1 VKAPQAGPPPA
12 TWNCLL
18 ELSWL
23 EDFTALVECQNFS
36 RAAERRNMTQ
46 PAFSR
51 RVRALED
58 WVGTPLFDR
67 GSHRISLTPA
77 GEQFRAVAQ
86 DVLRR
91 LYQGRQQ
98 ALETGHAAT
107 SALRFAAT
115 HALSLTFFPA
125 WMRKL
130 EEKIH
135 LGQVELVADNMAAC
149 ERIMLEG
156 QAQFLI
162 CHHHPAA
169 ATRFDNQDFVSV
181 SLGDDMLIPVT
192 ARNGPGTPLYQ
203 LPGTPDAPLPYL
215 AYNEKSGIGRIIAS
229 ARAQDGL
236 PCWLA
241 PVFTSHLGIVL
252 KTLAADGRGIVWSP
266 ESLVRDDLADGGRLM
281 RAGDPDWDIPV
292 EIRLFRPRA
301 GQNEKAEHF
310 WAALTGQ
317 TIP

>member
-1 VKAPQAGPPPA
+1 
-12 TWNCLL
+12 
-18 ELSWL
+18 
-23 EDFTALVECQNFS
+23 
-36 RAAERRNMTQ
+36 MTQ

-51 RVRALED
+51 RVRALEE

-67 GSHRISLTPA
+67 GTHRISLTPA
-77 GEQFRAVAQ
+77 GEQFRSVAQ
-86 DVLRR
+86 EVLRR
-91 LYQGRQQ
+91 LYQGRQA
-98 ALETGHAAT
+98 ALDAGRSADA
-107 SALRFAAT
+107 ALRFAAT

-135 LGQVELVADNMAAC
+135 LGQVELVADNMMAC

-169 ATRFDNQDFVSV
+169 ATRFDTQDFMSV
-181 SLGDDMLIPVT
+181 HLDDDVLIPVT
-192 ARNGPGTPLYQ
+192 GRGKDGAPLHV
-203 LPGTPDAPLPYL
+203 LPGNPETPVPYL

-229 ARAQDGL
+229 SRAQGGQ
-236 PCWLA
+236 PCWLT

-266 ESLVRDDLADGGRLM
+266 QSLVMDDLAEGGRLL
-281 RAGDPDWDIPV
+281 RAGDASWDIPV

-301 GQNEKAEHF
+301 RQQDKAEDF
-310 WAALTGQ
+310 WRALTGQ
-317 TIP
+317 TLS

>member
-1 VKAPQAGPPPA
+1 MMASRRSEAQQ
-12 TWNCLL
+12 WNWLL

-58 WVGTPLFDR
+58 WVGAPLFDR

-77 GEQFRAVAQ
+77 GEQFRTVAQ

-98 ALETGHAAT
+98 ALDAGRAAN

-149 ERIMLEG
+149 ERIMVEG

-169 ATRFDNQDFVSV
+169 STRFDTQDFVSV
-181 SLGDDMLIPVT
+181 HLDDDVLIPVT
-192 ARNGPGTPLYQ
+192 ARGGNGTALHV
-203 LPGTPDAPLPYL
+203 LPGTSDAPVPYL

-229 ARAQDGL
+229 ARAQGGQ

-266 ESLVRDDLADGGRLM
+266 QSLVTDDLAAGGRLM

-301 GQNEKAEHF
+301 RQNDKAEHF
-310 WAALTGQ
+310 WTSLTGQ
-317 TIP
+317 TIS

>member
-1 VKAPQAGPPPA
+1 V
-12 TWNCLL
+12 
-18 ELSWL
+18 ELTWL

-58 WVGTPLFDR
+58 WVGAPLFDR
-67 GSHRISLTPA
+67 GTHRISLTPA
-77 GEQFRAVAQ
+77 GEQFRSVAQ

-98 ALETGHAAT
+98 ALEAGRAAD

-130 EEKIH
+130 EEQIH
-135 LGQVELVADNMAAC
+135 LGQVELVADNMMAC

-181 SLGDDMLIPVT
+181 HLGDDVLTPIS
-192 ARNGPGTPLYQ
+192 ARGSNGTPLHQ
-203 LPGTPDAPLPYL
+203 LPGSPEAPLPYL

-229 ARAQDGL
+229 ARAQEGQ
-236 PCWLA
+236 PCWLT

-266 ESLVRDDLADGGRLM
+266 LSLVMDDLAPGGRLM
-281 RAGDPDWDIPV
+281 RAGDPSWDIPV

-301 GQNEKAEHF
+301 PQNDKAEHF
-310 WAALTGQ
+310 WAKLTGQ
-317 TIP
+317 PMA

>member
-1 VKAPQAGPPPA
+1 M
-12 TWNCLL
+12 

-23 EDFTALVECQNFS
+23 EDFTALIECLNFS
-36 RAAERRNMTQ
+36 RAAERSNMTQ

-51 RVRALED
+51 RVRALEE

-67 GSHRISLTPA
+67 GTHRISLTPA
-77 GEQFRAVAQ
+77 GEEFRAIAP
-86 DVLRR
+86 DILRR

-98 ALETGHAAT
+98 ALDASQAAG

-130 EEKIH
+130 EEKIQ
-135 LGQVELVADNMAAC
+135 LGQVELVADNMMAC

-169 ATRFDNQDFVSV
+169 SNRFATQDFVSLP
-181 SLGDDMLIPVT
+181 LGEDMLVPI
-192 ARNGPGTPLYQ
+192 AGRGENGTPLHV
-203 LPGTPDAPLPYL
+203 LPGRAGAPVPHL
-215 AYNEKSGIGRIIAS
+215 AYDGKSGIGRIIAA
-229 ARAQDGL
+229 ARAQEGQ
-236 PCWLA
+236 PCWLT

-252 KTLAADGRGIVWSP
+252 KTLAADGRGIAWSP
-266 ESLVRDDLADGGRLM
+266 LSLVKDDLAHGGRLM
-281 RAGDPDWDIPV
+281 RAGDPSWDIPI

-301 GQNEKAEHF
+301 RQNRKAEDF
-310 WAALTGQ
+310 WAALGGPTLS
-317 TIP
+317 

>member
-1 VKAPQAGPPPA
+1 M
-12 TWNCLL
+12 

-23 EDFTALVECQNFS
+23 EDFTALVESQNFS

-67 GSHRISLTPA
+67 GTHRISLTPA

-91 LYQGRQQ
+91 LYQGRQS
-98 ALETGHAAT
+98 ALDAGRAAD

-130 EEKIH
+130 EETIH
-135 LGQVELVADNMAAC
+135 LGQVELVADNMMAC

-169 ATRFDNQDFVSV
+169 ATRFDTQDFVSV
-181 SLGDDMLIPVT
+181 SLGDDILIPVT
-192 ARNGPGTPLYQ
+192 ARGSDAAPLYA
-203 LPGTPDAPLPYL
+203 LPGNPEEPVPYL

-229 ARAQDGL
+229 ARAQEGQ
-236 PCWLA
+236 PCWLT

-266 ESLVRDDLADGGRLM
+266 RSLVMEDLGPGGRLT
-281 RAGDPDWDIPV
+281 RAGDASWDIPV
-292 EIRLFRPRA
+292 DVRLFRPRA
-301 GQNEKAEHF
+301 RQNEKAEHF
-310 WAALTGQ
+310 WTALTGQ
-317 TIP
+317 TIS